1 MKKSKVFKWALLLAL
16 VLWLGFSFIVLI
28 GEEDPKNPLT
38 LIQFFFM
45 KAGAL
50 ASTFGT
56 GFCLSWLHE
65 KGFLP
70 DLSKLIEEE

>member
-1 MKKSKVFKWALLLAL
+1 MKKSKVFKWALLIALAT
-16 VLWLGFSFIVLI
+16 WFTFSFIVFI
-28 GEEDPKNPLT
+28 GDEDPKNPLT

-50 ASTFGT
+50 ASTFLT
-56 GFCLSWLHE
+56 GYCFARLYA